1 MAFVP
6 IQLMFKKPHS
16 NQIKKN
22 NDNSQWMRMR
32 FLFEKA
38 KSFQLNKNTHRS
50 LWATIFRANP
60 KSNVFVYFDE
70 QEEIGKL
77 RLWRIQKY
85 AQEIDTCKRYSF
97 ACATNNSSL
106 SCSHID
112 GVIRYWRIFVDYILA
127 IVCMFLYLF
136 AHLHSPGIFMYFVVV
151 PSSNVNFRAHFGQ
164 NKVYIY
170 GV

>member
-50 LWATIFRANP
+50 L
-60 KSNVFVYFDE
+60 
-70 QEEIGKL
+70 
-77 RLWRIQKY
+77 
-85 AQEIDTCKRYSF
+85 
-97 ACATNNSSL
+97 
-106 SCSHID
+106 
-112 GVIRYWRIFVDYILA
+112 
-127 IVCMFLYLF
+127 
-136 AHLHSPGIFMYFVVV
+136 
-151 PSSNVNFRAHFGQ
+151 
-164 NKVYIY
+164 
-170 GV
+170 